1 MEHRTRIGG
10 RIAGVGDGGHAAI
23 RPGRAPVFGDKRGK
37 LTLVPS
43 EIVPFEIARSY
54 VLSELPAGARRAGH
68 ACRTQHRF
76 LVGISGVAMVTV
88 DDGRASE
95 RARFTSGD
103 TIHVPPGTWL
113 EIEAQDDRVVVLVFA
128 DGDYDP
134 SDYIPDRAELSR
146 SMASSTAASAS
157 DMTLI

>member
-1 MEHRTRIGG
+1 
-10 RIAGVGDGGHAAI
+10 
-23 RPGRAPVFGDKRGK
+23 
-37 LTLVPS
+37 
-43 EIVPFEIARSY
+43 
-54 VLSELPAGARRAGH
+54 
-68 ACRTQHRF
+68 
-76 LVGISGVAMVTV
+76 LVGISGVATVTI

-113 EIEAQDDRVVVLVFA
+113 EIEAQDDRVVMLVFA

-146 SMASSTAASAS
+146 SVASSTTATAS
-157 DMTLI
+157 DMPLI